1 MSKHIFNWLALGDS
15 YTIGEGVPLHLSY
28 PYQSLQGL
36 RSKGLQ
42 LHAPEVIA
50 QTGWTTS
57 ELAEH
62 LIHHQL
68 EEHYDVVTVL
78 IGVNNQYR
86 EFSIDDYA
94 IDMEFLLHKALHYAR
109 HITNRVVVISI
120 PDWGVTP
127 FANGKNITKIATEI
141 DAYNAVTQG
150 ICKKNNVHFIDI
162 TTTQRQHGHLPQML
176 TADDLH
182 PSAKEYALWAN
193 ELTDYFFSVLS

>member
-15 YTIGEGVPLHLSY
+15 YTIGEGVPLNKSY
-28 PYQSLQGL
+28 PYQTLQLL
-36 RSKGLQ
+36 RSKGCS

-68 EEHYDVVTVL
+68 EDHYDIVSLL

-86 EFSIDDYA
+86 ELSIDDYSA
-94 IDMEFLLHKALHYAR
+94 DIEFLLHKALHYAQQQA
-109 HITNRVVVISI
+109 NRVVVLSI
-120 PDWGVTP
+120 PDWSVTP
-127 FANGKNITKIATEI
+127 FASGKNIKKIAAEI
-141 DAYNAVTQG
+141 DAFNAVAQS
-150 ICKKNNVHFIDI
+150 ICQQNSIHFIDI
-162 TTTQRQHGHLPQML
+162 TTTQRQQGHLPQML

-182 PSAKEYALWAN
+182 PSANEYALWATQLAN
-193 ELTDYFFSVLS
+193 YLFDVLS